1 MQKQNSKMS
10 TSKNGILVLNV
21 KMQDQFS
28 MPRNCAEFLTRVTWI
43 QGRLRA
49 VLDVTPVHFTFL

>member
-1 MQKQNSKMS
+1 MS